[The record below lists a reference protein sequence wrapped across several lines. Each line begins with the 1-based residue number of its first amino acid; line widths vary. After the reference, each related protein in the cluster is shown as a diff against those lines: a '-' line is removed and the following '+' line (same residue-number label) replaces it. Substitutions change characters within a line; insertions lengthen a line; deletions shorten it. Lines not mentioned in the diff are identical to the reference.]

1 MYILYIA
8 IGPKELISVLTTAV
22 RYFSWFIATVM
33 THPVYRFVTAIV
45 VVLIFILF
53 RCVLPCLHI
62 MSAKQDTLHA
72 KQLQFADLTQRL
84 SCIENS
90 QEEIIKNQNEILRVL
105 YVLHPDVPDAEVAD

>member
-1 MYILYIA
+1 MYVLYIA
-8 IGPKELISVLTTAV
+8 IGPKELTNVLTTAV

-33 THPVYRFVTAIV
+33 THPVYRFATAIV
-45 VVLIFILF
+45 VVLIFILL
-53 RCVLPCLHI
+53 RCVLPCLY
-62 MSAKQDTLHA
+62 MSAKEDRLHA

-90 QEEIIKNQNEILRVL
+90 QEEIIRNQNEILRVL